1 MIKAVIF
8 DMGGVLIDLYFERS
22 RNCFLE
28 KLEYTRIKEE
38 LDPCHQKGL
47 FMQLEGG
54 AITEEEFKT
63 AVLSHSKPGCTGE
76 DVEKCFHAMLGGI
89 AEDKVELLKELSGS
103 HGIYMLS
110 NNNPVA
116 WKRCHE
122 IFLEHGI
129 VPEKTFNKL
138 FLSYQMKLLKP
149 GLEIYRQALR
159 EAIAD
164 YADRRNGEVLN
175 PSEVLFVDDSQAN
188 VDAAKAAGMQA
199 VHYIPGTDLRATLG
213 L

>member
-1 MIKAVIF
+1 
-8 DMGGVLIDLYFERS
+8 MGGVLIDLNFEQS
-22 RNCFLE
+22 RERFLKE
-28 KLEYTRIKEE
+28 LGYTRINEE

-54 AITEEEFKT
+54 MISEEEFKN
-63 AVLSHSKPGCTGE
+63 AVLANSKAGCTGE

-89 AEDKVELLKELSGS
+89 AEDKVSLLKELSGKY
-103 HGIYMLS
+103 GLYMLS

-129 VPEKTFNKL
+129 VPEKTFCRL

-149 GLEIYRQALR
+149 GLEIYRQALK
-159 EAIAD
+159 EIVAD
-164 YADRRNGEVLN
+164 YAQRHNGETLS
-175 PSEVLFVDDSQAN
+175 PPEVLFVDDSPAN
-188 VDAAKAAGMQA
+188 VEAAKAAGMQA
-199 VHYIPGTDLRATLG
+199 VHYIPGTDLRSSLG

>member
-1 MIKAVIF
+1 MVKAVIF
-8 DMGGVLIDLYFERS
+8 DMGGVLIDLHFKQSRER
-22 RNCFLE
+22 FL
-28 KLEYTRIKEE
+28 KDLGYTRINEE

-54 AITEEEFKT
+54 TISEEEFKK
-63 AVLSHSKPGCTGE
+63 AVLSHSKEGCTGE

-89 AEDKVELLKELSGS
+89 AEDKVKLLKELSDS
-103 HGIYMLS
+103 HEIYMLS
-110 NNNPVA
+110 NNNPIA

-129 VPEKTFNKL
+129 VPEETFDKL
-138 FLSYQMKLLKP
+138 FLSYKMKLLKP
-149 GLEIYRQALR
+149 GLEIYRRAL
-159 EAIAD
+159 EETIAD
-164 YADRRNGEVLN
+164 YAERRKGETLD

-199 VHYIPGTDLRATLG
+199 VHYIPGTDLRAVLG

>member
-1 MIKAVIF
+1 M
-8 DMGGVLIDLYFERS
+8 
-22 RNCFLE
+22 
-28 KLEYTRIKEE
+28 
-38 LDPCHQKGL
+38 
-47 FMQLEGG
+47 
-54 AITEEEFKT
+54 
-63 AVLSHSKPGCTGE
+63 
-76 DVEKCFHAMLGGI
+76 
-89 AEDKVELLKELSGS
+89 
-103 HGIYMLS
+103 
-110 NNNPVA
+110 
-116 WKRCHE
+116 
-122 IFLEHGI
+122 
-129 VPEKTFNKL
+129 PEKTFNKL